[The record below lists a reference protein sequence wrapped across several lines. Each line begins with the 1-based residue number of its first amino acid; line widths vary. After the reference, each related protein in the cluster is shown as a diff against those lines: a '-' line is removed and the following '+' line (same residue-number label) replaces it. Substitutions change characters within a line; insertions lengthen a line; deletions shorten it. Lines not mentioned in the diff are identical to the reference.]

1 CSELSEIPPT
11 RREKGNARW
20 TCSKWTYATRSRWT
34 MRRFKKDDET
44 KPNFVN
50 YLKRLQPSN
59 SKKSIQ
65 QSNSL
70 HFNQPYSNGEQ
81 KHSKSVDDLNSFND
95 QLSQQQ
101 PRRDLAES
109 SLRTRKI
116 SLPMAVYPIEENNQS
131 LTPGDINQRPQRK
144 SSLAAQSILFGN
156 PTPLTSIPQSSSS
169 SLESPSRGSP
179 TPEHDN
185 IVTPTSSHPTLYP
198 IPNKRS
204 GDDDTSV
211 SPTTTTNRT
220 LETELNNR
228 DDPPSPTPGRDNDF
242 WNQERA
248 EKRSSQITLRSGFL
262 QRKVDYMPSRKTQA
276 ELSRNWKP
284 FKVALRN
291 NKLFLYKIPSS
302 DKTNAVKDF
311 FPHRL
316 IPSAPIQ
323 QQSPAQK
330 SRAYYGK
337 SKHPGLVIDES
348 ATDERVIGGSP
359 EAIVHEMIFGTQSS
373 SNEQHYDYVESVIF
387 NYSAILE
394 KHFTSTRF
402 FNEVQK
408 CANTALQEAPN
419 GEYIQRVILPFIIRY
434 LVVVQMLQL
443 DEQAKRLV
451 VNLIEAIKSRPPN
464 KEDDDLV
471 KAVHPKLFNAREIPP
486 MFTPTDYQ
494 SRLNHDASSPQV
506 LRSEVS
512 KHLANA
518 GLTPALFLV
527 LEPREI
533 GRQVHSY
540 HVERIRGLGEY
551 LDKRGGDKLRARQEV
566 FWGLCQQSDD
576 TNPLL
581 LLSFSP
587 AKPHFLTRLIL
598 HHVLILSRQPLNLE
612 GISSLGQL
620 RSLVAATTS
629 SPTALRATLIVH
641 WIRVGMSL
649 ERLGDAAGWAA
660 VALGLCSRA
669 VSRLARTWKR
679 IGREERNTVSRWAA
693 TLADLGVVDEAETTT
708 EAKVKPATSIPTYTI
723 TPKSKVRPAAL
734 PSVHVTSASI
744 PYLGTL
750 LDDVKPTLDAHSTD
764 EIQITPLFRSRKR
777 LYESFALFEEAYK
790 GHSVKLGLNHKS
802 SRDTIGTNDEEVAV
816 GSHEGDTTV
825 APRSAALLVEFAALW
840 HEYLMEIINL
850 PTNKNRISLYIGN
863 SLSCESR
870 LLNAPAERKTH
881 KPEDSIASALPAL
894 PTDYKPPTQLSVN
907 PLTPLTFPPTLAYI
921 TFSDTNSIATEANER
936 LFAPQSRPKMTRL
949 DSADSSNTISSIT
962 PASSQPSQPIVRT
975 HSLQLRRR
983 SFDIDLKRKSS
994 RRMTKN
1000 EDGQTPLLAIEKAAK
1015 NIHEPQNRRMAFQRT
1030 MKEMAAGGAET
1041 LFNLCDGELVIKA
1054 LPNESSFVKR
1064 FSVSHRLSVA
1074 TSTSGHTRT
1083 DGPSVPA
1090 SRTGEEGSRPTS
1102 LIESRATSRH
1112 ASVSNFSTATGTTG
1126 ALGRAASIRRQSVVG
1141 TPSQR
1146 YSNYSNFSTNNNSNE
1161 AYLRVHVKSG
1171 NLDRL
1176 IDVLILGI
1184 DHLGVQRTSAD
1195 DMGGGL
1201 EVSTA
1206 GKGKIRFS
1214 MDLTE
1219 YADVFFATFRSI
1231 CPPLKLFET
1240 LQKRFEC
1247 APNVSPELSL
1257 VASEVHF
1264 PLWKSERIPF
1274 DQIEWEQVTRVRVG
1288 VIDALRF
1295 WLEFGGGLQDAL
1307 DEQLLFSGLITFLKS
1322 GQTMTQERHNSE
1334 DQLASLQ
1341 TTQRAMQ
1348 SLYEF
1353 FIRQALRPDLISNN
1367 EGTTETTNLKSETNS
1382 NPCASES
1389 EHAEQPNKQKSSDNK
1404 TKDILEAASVVENM
1418 DNRTAEEIVDALDQ
1432 IGSAILRN
1440 ISEQDLVA
1448 TAELFET
1455 QVNENEGWFASK
1467 FQDTNYSLA
1476 QENLSIQDIYTYINI
1491 VKGEGDMSIA
1501 RRLPASVRAAHKAT
1515 MIVRKW
1521 ATNMISQV
1529 GLGLEARSKRIEIML
1544 DAISICRSRMT
1555 CLNGEEVSFR
1565 VGGNLGS
1572 SVQSVL
1578 PSANDISA
1586 STIKS
1591 MVEGALVAA
1600 LVTPESRSHVGAWAQ
1615 VSANRNANLESLST
1629 FIKLPD
1635 TPESEKRKS
1644 NSSLRERE
1652 RPCAVDL
1659 GWIWERMLEVIL
1671 DVRDDENV
1679 TGQVVS
1685 FDKRRYLFNFSC
1697 NAPQLGQ
1704 QSVLSSE
1711 DEGSISFLLQLMDK
1725 QSNEL
1730 ISKSQARDSENS
1742 GGLLKQI
1749 HEDASREVIQAHTKG
1764 ILVENAYAFSGIA
1777 KLQQEK
1783 EKRDVTIV
1791 ERMRREKRDD
1801 LAALEKRE
1809 IEIQK
1814 AASMSFLTKHGRT
1827 ASSTSA
1833 TSIGSSNTIK
1843 KSRQGKRMTALLRPF
1858 RPLSIAFGSS
1868 QHPPSEAPRK
1878 RLSELDFEPSN
1889 KPALVITLHAAR
1901 VSEFVNNARSYTFQ
1915 IVSEDGANYL
1925 FQGTSAT
1932 DVKEWIE
1939 VISRAS
1945 QTSAAKRL
1953 TYIAPNNIPASELQ
1967 AQSQTPA
1974 PAPSVPAKREPQAVF
1989 GVDLSEVVRRE
2000 LGDEGVKN
2008 GEIPIIVDKCLN
2020 EIEERGLFETGIY
2033 RLSGAISAISNLK
2046 DAFDSDASAVNLSEG
2061 DARDVHSVSGILK
2074 LYLRELPEPVVPY
2087 AMYPSFIQ
2095 AVLIPEYE
2103 ERLYAIRELV
2113 WNLPRTHF
2121 TLLRRLSEHLEKVT
2135 DYEDQNQM
2143 FAHNL
2148 AIVFGP
2154 NILKPPAGPGNFM
2167 ASMSNIGHVS
2177 NLVKIFILQCH
2188 WLFYAADEADAENY
2202 DNTAEQQQSD
2212 QANDDT
2218 VILEEDEDAA

>member
-1 CSELSEIPPT
+1 
-11 RREKGNARW
+11 
-20 TCSKWTYATRSRWT
+20 
-34 MRRFKKDDET
+34 MRRFKKDDESR
-44 KPNFVN
+44 PNFVN

-59 SKKSIQ
+59 SKKSLQ

-70 HFNQPYSNGEQ
+70 HFNQPYTSTEQ
-81 KHSKSVDDLNSFND
+81 KHSKSVDDLGSFND
-95 QLSQQQ
+95 QIHVQ
-101 PRRDLAES
+101 PRKDPAES

-116 SLPMAVYPIEENNQS
+116 SLPMAVYPIEEQAQQS
-131 LTPGDINQRPQRK
+131 QQSQQQQASLMTPDFNQRPQRK
-144 SSLAAQSILFGN
+144 SSLAAHSILFGN
-156 PTPLTSIPQSSSS
+156 PTPLASIAQSSSS
-169 SLESPSRGSP
+169 SLESPKGGSP
-179 TPEHDN
+179 TPEHEALL
-185 IVTPTSSHPTLYP
+185 TPTSSHPTLHP
-198 IPNKRS
+198 TAKARS
-204 GDDDTSV
+204 DDETNTAV
-211 SPTTTTNRT
+211 SPTNTSNHVFD
-220 LETELNNR
+220 LDVGR
-228 DDPPSPTPGRDNDF
+228 DDPPSPTPGRDHDF
-242 WNQERA
+242 WSQEQRTD
-248 EKRSSQITLRSGFL
+248 KRSSQITLRSGFL
-262 QRKVDYMPSRKTQA
+262 QRKIDYMPSRKTQG

-284 FKVALRN
+284 FKVTLRN

-302 DKTNAVKDF
+302 EKANAIKDF
-311 FPHRL
+311 FPQRL

-323 QQSPAQK
+323 QQNPVQR

-337 SKHPGLVIDES
+337 DKHPGLVINES
-348 ATDERVIGGSP
+348 ASDERVIGGSP
-359 EAIVHEMIFGTQSS
+359 DAIVHEMIFATQSS
-373 SNEQHYDYVESVIF
+373 NNDQQYEYVESVIF
-387 NYSAILE
+387 NYSAVLE
-394 KHFTSTRF
+394 KHFTPTRF
-402 FNEVQK
+402 FSEVQK
-408 CANTALQEAPN
+408 CSNTALQEAPN
-419 GEYIQRVILPFIIRY
+419 AEYIQHVILPFIIRY
-434 LVVVQMLQL
+434 LVAIQRLQL
-443 DEQAKRLV
+443 DDQGKRILINLV
-451 VNLIEAIKSRPPN
+451 EAIKPRPSTQ
-464 KEDDDLV
+464 EHEDLV
-471 KAVHPKLFNAREIPP
+471 KTIHANLFNPRDIPSP
-486 MFTPTDYQ
+486 FAPEDYQ
-494 SRLNHDASSPQV
+494 SKLRSDSSSPQV

-540 HVERIRGLGEY
+540 HVERINGLGEY
-551 LDKRGGDKLRARQEV
+551 LDKHDGEDLRVRQEM
-566 FWGLCQQSDD
+566 FLRICQQAEDS
-576 TNPLL
+576 NPLL

-669 VSRLARTWKR
+669 VSRLSRTWKR
-679 IGREERNTVSRWAA
+679 IGRDERNTVSRWAA
-693 TLADLGVVDEAETTT
+693 TLADLGVVDEAEITT
-708 EAKVKPATSIPTYTI
+708 EAKVKPATSIPNYTI
-723 TPKSKVRPAAL
+723 PPKSKVRPAAN
-734 PSVHVTSASI
+734 SSIHVTSAAI

-764 EIQITPLFRSRKR
+764 EIQLAPLYRSRRR
-777 LYESFALFEEAYK
+777 LYEAFALFEESYL
-790 GHSVKLGLNHKS
+790 GQNVKIDLNHKS
-802 SRDTIGTNDEEVAV
+802 SRDTVGTATNDDDDNHTVGGREEDDDKVLT
-816 GSHEGDTTV
+816 S
-825 APRSAALLVEFAALW
+825 RCAALLVEFGALW
-840 HEYLMEIINL
+840 QYLSLIPIPQL
-850 PTNKNRISLYIGN
+850 PQISLYIGN

-881 KPEDSIASALPAL
+881 KTEDSIASASPAL
-894 PTDYKPPTQLSVN
+894 ATDYKPPTQLLVH
-907 PLTPLTFPPTLAYI
+907 PLTPLTFPPTLSYV
-921 TFSDTNSIATEANER
+921 TFSDAESIAAEANEK
-936 LFAPQSRPKMTRL
+936 LYAQPSKPKMSRL
-949 DSADSSNTISSIT
+949 DSTDSTKSAQTTLPT
-962 PASSQPSQPIVRT
+962 PTPQARQLVRT

-983 SFDIDLKRKSS
+983 SFDMDLKRKPS
-994 RRMTKN
+994 RRAIKN
-1000 EDGQTPLLAIEKAAK
+1000 EDGQSPVLAIEKAAK
-1015 NIHEPQNRRMAFQRT
+1015 NIHEPQNRRLAFQRT

-1054 LPNESSFVKR
+1054 LPNESFFVKR

-1074 TSTSGHTRT
+1074 TSASGQTKL
-1083 DGPSVPA
+1083 DSPVLPSSARV
-1090 SRTGEEGSRPTS
+1090 GEEGSRPTS

-1112 ASVSNFSTATGTTG
+1112 ASVSNFCTTTGTTG
-1126 ALGRAASIRRQSVVG
+1126 ALGRAASVRRQSLIG

-1146 YSNYSNFSTNNNSNE
+1146 YSNYSNFSSNHSNE

-1201 EVSTA
+1201 EVSSA
-1206 GKGKIRFS
+1206 GKGKIKFA

-1231 CPPLKLFET
+1231 CLPLKLFEVRCYNIQVKPSNTRQT

-1264 PLWKSERIPF
+1264 PTWKSERIPV
-1274 DQIEWEQVTRVRVG
+1274 DEIEWEQVTRVRVG

-1307 DEQLLFSGLITFLKS
+1307 DEQALFSGLYTFLKDA
-1322 GQTMTQERHNSE
+1322 QTLTQERHVSE
-1334 DQLASLQ
+1334 DQLSSLQ

-1348 SLYEF
+1348 SLYDF
-1353 FIRQALRPDLISNN
+1353 FVRQALRPDLLSNN
-1367 EGTTETTNLKSETNS
+1367 EG
-1382 NPCASES
+1382 PSES
-1389 EHAEQPNKQKSSDNK
+1389 LNSDIKPEGVLEGDQSSEPAPEDKAVPESK
-1404 TKDILEAASVVENM
+1404 TRDILEAATVVENM
-1418 DNRTAEEIVDALDQ
+1418 DNSSAEEIVEALDQ

-1455 QVNENEGWFASK
+1455 QVNENDGWFASK
-1467 FQDTNYSLA
+1467 SQDINHNSS
-1476 QENLSIQDIYTYINI
+1476 QENLPIQDIYTYISI
-1491 VKGEGDMSIA
+1491 VKGEGDVSIA

-1544 DAISICRSRMT
+1544 DAITICRSRMT
-1555 CLNGEEVSFR
+1555 CLNGEDISMR
-1565 VGGNLGS
+1565 TGGTLS
-1572 SVQSVL
+1572 SSMASIV
-1578 PSANDISA
+1578 PSANDVSG

-1600 LVTPESRSHVGAWAQ
+1600 LVTPESRSHVGTWTKVADNR
-1615 VSANRNANLESLST
+1615 SADIQSLQT
-1629 FIKLPD
+1629 FIKSPD
-1635 TPESEKRKS
+1635 VSESDRRKS
-1644 NSSLRERE
+1644 GSSLRERE

-1671 DVRDDENV
+1671 DVRDDENLI
-1679 TGQVVS
+1679 GQFVS

-1704 QSVLSSE
+1704 QNVLSSE

-1730 ISKSQARDSENS
+1730 IPRLQTKDSEHS
-1742 GGLLKQI
+1742 IHKHV
-1749 HEDASREVIQAHTKG
+1749 HEDASREVIEAQTKDFNVEHT
-1764 ILVENAYAFSGIA
+1764 YAFAGVV

-1783 EKRDVTIV
+1783 EKRDATII

-1801 LAALEKRE
+1801 LAVLEKRE
-1809 IEIQK
+1809 TEIQK
-1814 AASMSFLTKHGRT
+1814 AASMSFLSRHSRT
-1827 ASSTSA
+1827 TSSTSTA
-1833 TSIGSSNTIK
+1833 SVGSTNTAK

-1868 QHPPSEAPRK
+1868 QHTPSETPRK

-1889 KPALVITLHAAR
+1889 KPALVVTLHAAR

-1925 FQGTSAT
+1925 FQATSAS
-1932 DVKEWIE
+1932 DVKEWID
-1939 VISRAS
+1939 VVSRAS
-1945 QTSAAKRL
+1945 QSSAAKRL
-1953 TYIAPNNIPASELQ
+1953 TYIAPNATSASDLQ
-1967 AQSQTPA
+1967 AQTQQQTQA
-1974 PAPSVPAKREPQAVF
+1974 PAVSGKREPQAVF

-2000 LGDEGVKN
+2000 HGDEGIEN
-2008 GEIPIIVDKCLN
+2008 GDIPILIDKCLN
-2020 EIEERGLFETGIY
+2020 EIEKRGLLETGIY
-2033 RLSGAISAISNLK
+2033 RLSGAISSITNLK
-2046 DAFDSDASAVNLSEG
+2046 DAFDSDASAINLSEG
-2061 DARDVHSVSGILK
+2061 DARDVHSVTGILK

-2095 AVLIPEYE
+2095 AVLIEEYE

-2121 TLLRRLSEHLEKVT
+2121 TLLRRLAEHLEKVT
-2135 DYEDQNQM
+2135 DFEDQNQM

-2188 WLFYAADEADAENY
+2188 WLFYAADEADADNNENN
-2202 DNTAEQQQSD
+2202 NTTEQSQPTHKE
-2212 QANDDT
+2212 NDDT
-2218 VILEEDEDAA
+2218 VIVEEDEDAA